1 MCLFH
6 GAAKLGEP
14 VLLEFSIDIPYRG
27 TVGDCED
34 KLVSGALLGVASNL
48 FLRGVSS
55 LCQSVYKC
63 HTFSLP
69 DPLILASLIEAGP
82 GSRHTLA

>member
-14 VLLEFSIDIPYRG
+14 VLLEFSIDIPWQG
-27 TVGDCED
+27 TVGNCEE
-34 KLVSGALLGVASNL
+34 KLVSGVLLALAANL
-48 FLRGVSS
+48 LLRGVSS